1 MRKSSDANQK
11 DYFALESGASSTSF
25 GEYINERE
33 MGNKNQIFKAI
44 ENLRNDFS
52 DLRKEVSDLRNDFSD
67 LRKEVSDLR
76 NDFSDLRK
84 EVSDLRIELKQEV
97 SRLDIKISDTKT
109 EHTKDISTLNVDIN
123 RQIAGLVKWVVG
135 FGITILVTLISLFLT
150 K

>member
-44 ENLRNDFS
+44 EN
-52 DLRKEVSDLRNDFSD
+52 LRNDFSD

>member
-1 MRKSSDANQK
+1 MRKLSSPNEK
-11 DYFALESGASSTSF
+11 DYFAFESGRNLTTFDGDKKSAA
-25 GEYINERE
+25 

-44 ENLRNDFS
+44 ENLRKDF
-52 DLRKEVSDLRNDFSD
+52 KQ
-67 LRKEVSDLR
+67 EVSDLR

>member
-1 MRKSSDANQK
+1 MFKIMRKSSDANQK

-44 ENLRNDFS
+44 EN
-52 DLRKEVSDLRNDFSD
+52 LRNDFSD